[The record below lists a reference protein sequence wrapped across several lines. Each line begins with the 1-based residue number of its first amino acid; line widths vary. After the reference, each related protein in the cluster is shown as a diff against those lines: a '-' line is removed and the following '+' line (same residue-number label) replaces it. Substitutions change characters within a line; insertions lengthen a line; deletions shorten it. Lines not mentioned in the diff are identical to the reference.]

1 MLIMDKTTQI
11 FKILKQQNQ
20 NFLVKDDFKSLL
32 KELLRQHPGLE
43 FLQGTPEFQ
52 EIYVMVLRF
61 LIVELEKLFL
71 TPCCG
76 VCLEINWNLAA
87 DGNGCGHE
95 FCTNCALY
103 LSTKNI
109 TTSKTSQLH
118 KPHTPGSVPCH
129 ICRYN
134 IVSFT
139 KLPPYNNNNS
149 KNKNII
155 QEQVKAKSGVG
166 NWICLSWIQ
175 YIRQDHT
182 TPRDNQMTVSVAIL
196 DTSLKILSL
205 TVTAD
210 MVTQHPLMFLTYTR
224 DNQKFSV
231 AGGRSE
237 SDPATGD
244 YTAAA
249 VKIAETHSDF
259 VMGFSRLIL
268 LLGNGRCVSVYDSC
282 NAWCSNGE
290 WW

>member
-1 MLIMDKTTQI
+1 MYLPMKSASFRLSSPRHFSGRSMSITQLASHFI
-11 FKILKQQNQ
+11 AAMYGLDNI
-20 NFLVKDDFKSLL
+20 VAPDDFKSLL

-52 EIYVMVLRF
+52 EIY
-61 LIVELEKLFL
+61 
-71 TPCCG
+71 
-76 VCLEINWNLAA
+76 
-87 DGNGCGHE
+87 GCGHE

-196 DTSLKILSL
+196 DTSLKTLETIK
-205 TVTAD
+205 
-210 MVTQHPLMFLTYTR
+210 R
-224 DNQKFSV
+224 
-231 AGGRSE
+231 GRSE